1 MSYTLR
7 LLPCSKYDNE
17 VMESWLEDLALQ
29 GLILKNIVCGIA
41 IFQKQEPQKL
51 RYRLSIIPAEKWDVY
66 EDVSGE
72 DEFIAFCEASGWKFI
87 CKRGL
92 FGIFMTA
99 DETLEELHTEPEL
112 QYLDMKGYM
121 DWRSIMEGS
130 IPFWVTCLMFSNWY
144 RWGIFSDFGITFAIA
159 MAAIMI
165 VCVVDVV
172 YEVTGMLALYR
183 KLKANG
189 ISHEKKEWRDSAIR
203 HRALVIVVV
212 LVYTIGLGYGIS
224 LAGEMFAAL

>member
-1 MSYTLR
+1 MNYTLR
-7 LLPCSKYDNE
+7 LLPCSKYENE

-72 DEFIAFCEASGWKFI
+72 EELIAICEASGWKFI

-112 QYLDMKGYM
+112 QYLDYKNYV
-121 DWRSIMEGS
+121 DWRAVIGRVM
-130 IPFWVTCLMFSNWY
+130 ILMMALYVFWSSFIRYGMNIVWAQEDHVLVVTILMVLLTT
-144 RWGIFSDFGITFAIA
+144 III
-159 MAAIMI
+159 
-165 VCVVDVV
+165 DVRQ
-172 YEVTGMLALYR
+172 LICPILLYR
-183 KLKANG
+183 KLKQNG
-189 ISHEKKEWRDSAIR
+189 INHERKDWRGHAFCYRLLFISAV
-203 HRALVIVVV
+203 VIFIFGFS
-212 LVYTIGLGYGIS
+212 Y
-224 LAGEMFAAL
+224 MFYFCIVE